1 MSTDET
7 PDFALSLAT
16 EYGAAAVTEVTPAAP
31 PDERDAVRRYAD
43 ELAADITELLVPA
56 GPPRWQRLYLTCSAT
71 VAAVTGDAVFVT
83 ETGDSVAVAVP
94 ATATELIQLLR
105 TVTVALAD
113 RAWWLVELRRDRG
126 GSTVTEFGYGDLP
139 FPPSLLQ
146 PAAAYRADLERFPR
160 ERLPVWLAAYLAVE
174 DGRTRLSELLTR
186 AHLDS
191 ETPAIPV
198 EFLEPRLMWARWAIV
213 AAAAVAA
220 ESDWGPRV
228 IGSAAA
234 FESTDGSGST
244 LHLLPRGRAVLS
256 GGVWDAPELDAAYN
270 DGAPMPEYYG
280 GLPDWVDAPVLN
292 HRAVAGLLSF
302 CYWWD
307 GTGWYRGQSPGPA
320 GIGAAIPGMWTPET
334 VTGIVCAVLGDAAS
348 RSAVAD
354 LVAAAESGAVSRDT
368 VRAAFGGADRTAAAA
383 GFTQLALAGLT
394 R

>member
-1 MSTDET
+1 MSTDES

-16 EYGAAAVTEVTPAAP
+16 EYGAAAVTDVPPPAP
-31 PDERDAVRRYAD
+31 PDPPDEVRRYAD

-56 GPPRWQRLYLTCSAT
+56 GPPRWRQLFLTCSAT
-71 VAAVTGDAVFVT
+71 VVTVTMDAVFVT
-83 ETGDSVAVAVP
+83 ETGNSVQVAVP
-94 ATATELIQLLR
+94 ETATELIQLLR
-105 TVTVALAD
+105 TVTVALED
-113 RAWWLVELRRDRG
+113 RAWWLVELRRDRDG
-126 GSTVTEFGYGDLP
+126 ATVCEFGYGDVP

-174 DGRTRLSELLTR
+174 DGPVRLAELLTR
-186 AHLDS
+186 AHLDN

-198 EFLEPRLMWARWAIV
+198 DFLEPRLVWARWATV

-220 ESDWGPRV
+220 ESNWGPRI

-244 LHLLPRGRAVLS
+244 LHLLPGGRAVLS
-256 GGVWDAPELDAAYN
+256 GGVWNATELDAAYN
-270 DGAPMPEYYG
+270 DGAPIPEYYG
-280 GLPDWVDAPVLN
+280 GLPDWIDAPVLN

-320 GIGAAIPGMWTPET
+320 RIGAAIPGMWTSET
-334 VTGIVCAVLGDAAS
+334 VTGIVCAVLGDSAS
-348 RSAVAD
+348 RSAVAE
-354 LVAAAESGAVSRDT
+354 LVAAAESGAVTRDT
-368 VRAAFGGADRTAAAA
+368 ARAAFGSTNGTAA
-383 GFTQLALAGLT
+383 GFIQLAMAGLT